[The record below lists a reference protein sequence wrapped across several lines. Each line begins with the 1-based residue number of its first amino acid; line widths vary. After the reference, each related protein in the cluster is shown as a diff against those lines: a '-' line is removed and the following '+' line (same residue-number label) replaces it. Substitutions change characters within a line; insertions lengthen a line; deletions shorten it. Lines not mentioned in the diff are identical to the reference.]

1 MKENVRAK
9 GILYKRGLIIESLVK
24 QKIILLIFA
33 VMILVCG
40 VHGISYAQLPSF
52 SDSAVSR
59 SVAENSLT
67 GTDIGNSVTANNFS
81 SGTDRYRLA
90 DADDNADSPDSD
102 SFGIGSATGQLTT
115 NTELDFETKQT
126 YQVVIIVER
135 SQGGTWVEATNGSRI
150 TVTIS
155 VTNVFEYAP
164 LSERTQKVVDQIVF
178 HAPVSNANAVTEAH
192 LRAIKWILI
201 NNKSISTLKEQDF
214 DGLSSLSAIWLYN
227 NDLTSL
233 PENVFS
239 GLSNLTQLL
248 LHYNQLTSLP
258 DNIFSDLSKLTTLRL
273 TGNRL
278 TSLPDN
284 IFSGLSKLTTLTLSG
299 NTVSPLPL
307 TISLVKVAAGEFKAV
322 VPSGAPFDM
331 VLRLSVANGIVD
343 SGTTALTVLAGDVE
357 SNNSLTVT
365 RIPGTTHAVTV
376 DFGRL
381 PSLPSG
387 HEGYALTRSDLPLTV
402 IAALNSPPVFNTDV
416 NTTPTIAE
424 NTAANINIGTP
435 LTAIDVDAD
444 AVTYRLKAHADDA
457 DDYLA
462 FSIDSIGQLKTKDPL
477 NHETQS
483 QYKVTVE
490 ASDVNGAASNLD
502 VTITLLD
509 VYEYTP
515 MSDRTQQVVDEIL
528 FRAPVST
535 AGAVT
540 EDHLEAIPYLI
551 LNNESITT
559 LKEKDFEGMWALT
572 AIWLNNNDL
581 TSLPDNIFS
590 GLLKLDTI
598 LLNYNPLG
606 SLDEDIFSGLSS
618 LKTLRLEGIQLTSL
632 PPNIFNGLAKLSEI
646 HLNSNQLSSLPDG
659 VFSGLTKLK
668 DLYMNGNTVNP
679 LPLTISLVKVAGG
692 QFKAVAP
699 TGAPFEMVLH
709 LVTANGSIEGGKT
722 SVTIPKGSVES
733 STLTVTR
740 TPYTVDAVTVDIRNP
755 LPSLPASHQGYA
767 ITKSTDLP
775 LTAIAE
781 IPNNTPVFNTGLN
794 TTPEIA
800 ENTTAGTNI
809 GTPLTAMDTDTT
821 DTLTYS
827 LTAHS
832 DDADDYL
839 SFTIDGNTGQ
849 LKTKSPLDHE
859 TQSTYKVTVAVSDNV
874 VITTIDVTITITN
887 VNEAPTFPTSETGT
901 RSIPDNVAVNVNIG
915 AAVSATDPDL
925 TFDSGGNPINTDA
938 NPNPDD
944 NNAVDALSYSLG
956 GDDAASF
963 NIDTTTGQLKTKA
976 GVTFDAAIKDTYTV
990 TVSGTD
996 GELSASINVT
1006 ITVVDATQFN
1016 YAPIF
1021 NTGLNTTPT
1030 IAENTSANQ
1039 SIGTPLIATDADTTD
1054 TLTYSLKAHT
1064 DDADDY
1070 LAFAIDNMGQL
1081 KTKENLD
1088 FETQSTY
1095 KITVEVS
1102 DNTATA
1108 TIDITITI
1116 TNVFEYTLLSERT
1129 QQVVD
1134 AIVFKAPVSTAD
1146 AVTEAHL
1153 EAIPFLLINNK
1164 SISALKEQ
1172 DFAGLSSLSA
1182 IWLYNNDLT
1191 SLPENVFSGLSNL
1204 TQLLLQYNQLRS
1216 LPENIFSDLSKL
1228 TTLRLTGNRLTSLPD
1243 NIFSGLSKLTTLIL
1257 SGNTVSP
1264 LPLTISLVKVAEGEF
1279 KAVVPSGAP
1288 FDMVLPLSVA
1298 NGIVDGGAT
1307 TLTVLAGDVESNNSL
1322 TVTRIPGTTHAIT
1335 VDFGRSLPSL
1345 PSGHE
1350 GYALTRSDL
1359 PLTVIAALNSPPVF
1373 NTDVNTTPTIAENT
1387 AANINIGTPLTAID
1401 VDADAVTYRL
1411 KAHTDDADD
1420 YLAFSID
1427 NIGQLKTKD
1436 PLNHE
1441 TQSQYKITVEASDVN
1456 GAFSDLDVTITLLD
1470 VYEYT
1475 LLSDRTQQVVDE
1487 ILFRAPVST
1496 ADAVTEA
1503 HLEAIPY
1510 LVLNNE
1516 SISSLKEKD
1525 FEGLSSVSALWLQNN
1540 DLTSLPTNVF
1550 NGLVS
1555 LETIIL
1561 NYNPLGSLPENVFNG
1576 LSSLKTLR
1584 LEGIQLRNLPPN
1596 IFSGLSKLEEIHI
1609 NYNRLTSLPDG
1620 VFSGLTK
1627 LKDLYM
1633 VGNTVDPLSL
1643 PVSLVKVAGGQFKA
1657 VAPTGAPFEMV
1668 LHLVTA
1674 NGSID
1679 GGKTSVTIPKG
1690 SVESKTLTVTRTS
1703 GTTAAVTVDI
1713 GSSLPNLPASHQG
1726 YAITKSGDLPLTVI
1740 DATETSPPI
1749 FNTGLNTTP
1758 EVAEN
1763 AAANINIGTPLTAT
1777 DADTTDTLTYRLMA
1791 HTGDADDYLSFTID
1805 ENTGQLKTKANV
1817 DLDFE
1822 AQSIY
1827 KVMVE
1832 VTDGIFTTTINVTI
1846 TVKDVNEAPTFP
1858 ADTDTRDIAENT
1870 TAGVNIGNP
1879 VAVNDPDTADGDTD
1893 VNPDDPNV
1901 DALTYSLGGD
1911 PDAASFDID
1920 TATGQLKT
1928 KATLD
1933 YETKDDY
1940 EVTVTASDGGT
1951 DTASII
1957 VTINIIDVDDTPPTV
1972 EITAATT
1979 AQNDEFG
1986 VTFTF
1991 SEAVSGFEASDISLT
2006 TTLIEGTGNA
2016 AINNLTLVTG
2026 SNTQYTAE
2034 ITLPAHVEG
2043 QVKIQVPAGTAQDA
2057 AANGNTAS
2065 SEYTVPVDTII
2076 PSVTITAPMT
2086 ATGAFSVTITFSE
2099 DMTEFDNLVTDIML
2113 SGRAAATVTS
2123 LTGSGTTYTANIAPT
2138 SNGNLNISVPKNA
2151 AKDKANNGNTAS
2163 QTHTVSIGLTG
2174 PSVAIQGVPT
2184 DPQNSA
2190 FTVTITFSKS
2200 VTGFTAADISLGTGV
2215 SATVTSLTGN
2225 GMTYTAT
2232 ITPVDEVDE
2241 EITLSV
2247 PAGAAQNAANMDNT
2261 ASSEHPI
2268 QLDRV
2273 QPSVT
2278 ITAPTTAARAFD
2290 VTITFSE
2297 NVIGFAQSDI
2307 SLTDSTAT
2315 TALTDFTIENAK
2327 EYTATI
2333 TPATNGDVVI
2343 SVPAGAAKDA
2353 AENQNTESDILTV
2366 TVELNNAPVFNTG
2379 LNMTPTIAEN
2389 TAAGTNIDTPLTAT
2403 DANTGDTLTYGLK
2416 AHTDDADDY
2425 LSFAIDENTGQ
2436 LKTKANVDLDFET
2449 QSTYKV
2455 TVEVSD
2461 SIATATIDVT
2471 ITITNVNEAP
2481 TFPAAT
2487 DTRSV
2492 TENTAAGESIG
2503 AAITATDPDSGDT
2516 LTYSIDATADAVFD
2530 IDSTS
2535 GQLKT
2540 EAALDYES
2548 TTSHTVIVTATDS
2561 GNLIDTITVTINIT
2575 NVNEAPTFPPTT
2587 DTTLEIAEN
2596 TPTGENIGDAVAAT
2610 DPDVTSTN
2618 MDANP
2623 ATSNPDVLVYSLVDA
2638 DDPNSDAAAFAI
2650 DDETGQLETKASLDY
2665 ETKTSYTVMVKVS
2678 DSTFTDTI
2686 TVTITIIDVDDTK
2699 PTVSIEASSD
2709 VKNNPQNGAFDV
2721 TITFSE
2727 AVTGFTAS
2735 DISLTTTLTE
2745 GTGNATV
2752 TLKSG
2757 SDDDTEYTAEITPPA
2772 DAEGN
2777 VDIQVPAV
2785 VAQDAANQ
2793 DNTIS
2798 NKLTVAIDTK
2808 SPTVSITDV
2817 PSTTQNDEFEVTITF
2832 SEGVTLTDSG
2842 NITTPDSVSQMYS
2855 LSGSGSTHTATLSRV
2870 DGKDGNVILKV
2881 PAGFAKDSAG
2891 NLNTESNQHTVSVDW
2906 KDPAVTVTVPSG
2918 TQTGAFNITI
2928 TFSET
2933 VTDFVQE
2940 DISLTD
2946 STATATVTDFT
2957 TVSGAEYTAE
2967 ITPTTNGNVK
2977 IKVNTDVAEDAAG
2990 NRNTE
2995 SQLQTVAVNLPA
3007 PTVTITGVPISPT
3020 NSAFDITIEFS
3031 ETVTGFEVSDI
3042 SLGENVSATVSLT
3055 AVQGS
3060 DTQYTATITP
3070 AMNVVEEIVIS
3081 VPAGVTQN
3089 AANTGNTASVE
3100 HRVQLDTVKPSITL
3114 TGPSSTQTSAFN
3126 ITITFSE
3133 TVTDFV
3139 QEDISLT
3146 DSTATATVTDFTTV
3160 SGAEYTAEITPT
3172 TNGNVKIKVN
3182 TDVAEDAAGNRNT
3195 ESLSQTVTVSLP
3207 APTVTITGVP
3217 INPKNSAFDITIEF
3231 SETVTGF
3238 DASDISLGGNVS
3250 ATVSLTEGGTSYTAT
3265 ITPDMNV
3272 AEEIIISVPAGAAQN
3287 AANTGNTASAE
3298 HRVQLDTVK
3307 PSITLTGPSGTQ
3319 TSAFNIT
3326 ITFSETV
3333 TDFVQG
3339 DISLADSTATAA
3351 ATDFT
3356 AVSGTEYTVEITP
3369 TTNGD
3374 VKIKVPTDAAQDAAN
3389 NENTESNTLTV
3400 AVTISSDPVEPVN
3413 PTTNDKV
3420 DPPDPVMF
3428 ASQNNVLQPDQTVTP
3443 GTFELIMDFG
3453 QPVTGF
3459 EQSDL
3464 GIYDFR
3470 TDVTI
3475 TGWQED
3481 GEGKK
3486 YTATLSALKT
3496 GAVTFTVPENAAEAI
3511 DNGTGNDETKLTVFI
3526 RDDAIEPNRAPVF
3539 ATDAVMRTIAEN
3551 TEIDTAIGAPVT
3563 ATDPDNDRLTYFLE
3577 AHDDAPNDYKDF
3589 YIGYNTGQLR
3599 TGAALDHETQSTYKV
3614 TVGVTDDRSG
3624 VDTIAVTITV
3634 TDVAETQLNRAPV
3647 FAADSTTRE
3656 IAENTASNQSIGT
3669 KIMAT
3674 DPDGDPLTYSL
3685 KAHSDAPN
3693 DYKAFSIESTSIS
3706 AQLKTKAA
3714 LDYETQ
3720 SAYKVTVGVADDRS
3734 GVDTIAVTITVT
3746 DVAET
3751 QLNRA
3756 PVFAADST
3764 TREIAENTASN
3775 QSIGTKIMATDP
3787 DGDPLTYSLK
3797 AHSDAPNDY
3806 KAFSIEST
3814 SISAQLKTK
3823 AALDYETQSAYKVI
3837 VEVSDSKGGTNTITV
3852 TITVTDVDEADEALP
3867 NRPPAFASEST
3878 IRSIG
3883 ETTIAGVK
3891 IGEPVS
3897 ATDPDGDTLIYSL
3910 EGIDAASF
3918 KIVESTG
3925 QLKTKV
3931 VLDREIKPQYMVTV
3945 KVDDGDGGTDTITVT
3960 INILTADRPE
3970 PIMFVKQ
3977 NGVVKHDQTVTPGT
3991 FELVMDFA
3999 QSVTGFEKSELGIN
4013 ALHTTVTITGWQVS
4027 NDGSDYIATVYVEKS
4042 GSMTFTVPEN
4052 AVQAADDGQT
4062 NEEWKLFVLVMD
4074 NAAPAGRKGA
4084 SPPTETLLLP
4094 NYPNPFNPETWIPY
4108 HLANA
4113 SDVQITIYDTRGTVV
4128 RQLDLGHQQE
4138 GYYTSRVRAAYWD
4151 STNELGESVA
4161 SGVYFYQLQAD
4172 NVSTLRKMLI
4182 LK

>member
-1 MKENVRAK
+1 M
-9 GILYKRGLIIESLVK
+9 
-24 QKIILLIFA
+24 
-33 VMILVCG
+33 
-40 VHGISYAQLPSF
+40 
-52 SDSAVSR
+52 
-59 SVAENSLT
+59 
-67 GTDIGNSVTANNFS
+67 
-81 SGTDRYRLA
+81 
-90 DADDNADSPDSD
+90 
-102 SFGIGSATGQLTT
+102 
-115 NTELDFETKQT
+115 
-126 YQVVIIVER
+126 
-135 SQGGTWVEATNGSRI
+135 
-150 TVTIS
+150 
-155 VTNVFEYAP
+155 
-164 LSERTQKVVDQIVF
+164 
-178 HAPVSNANAVTEAH
+178 
-192 LRAIKWILI
+192 
-201 NNKSISTLKEQDF
+201 
-214 DGLSSLSAIWLYN
+214 
-227 NDLTSL
+227 
-233 PENVFS
+233 
-239 GLSNLTQLL
+239 
-248 LHYNQLTSLP
+248 
-258 DNIFSDLSKLTTLRL
+258 
-273 TGNRL
+273 
-278 TSLPDN
+278 
-284 IFSGLSKLTTLTLSG
+284 
-299 NTVSPLPL
+299 
-307 TISLVKVAAGEFKAV
+307 
-322 VPSGAPFDM
+322 
-331 VLRLSVANGIVD
+331 
-343 SGTTALTVLAGDVE
+343 
-357 SNNSLTVT
+357 
-365 RIPGTTHAVTV
+365 
-376 DFGRL
+376 
-381 PSLPSG
+381 
-387 HEGYALTRSDLPLTV
+387 
-402 IAALNSPPVFNTDV
+402 
-416 NTTPTIAE
+416 
-424 NTAANINIGTP
+424 
-435 LTAIDVDAD
+435 
-444 AVTYRLKAHADDA
+444 
-457 DDYLA
+457 
-462 FSIDSIGQLKTKDPL
+462 
-477 NHETQS
+477 
-483 QYKVTVE
+483 
-490 ASDVNGAASNLD
+490 
-502 VTITLLD
+502 
-509 VYEYTP
+509 
-515 MSDRTQQVVDEIL
+515 
-528 FRAPVST
+528 
-535 AGAVT
+535 
-540 EDHLEAIPYLI
+540 
-551 LNNESITT
+551 
-559 LKEKDFEGMWALT
+559 
-572 AIWLNNNDL
+572 
-581 TSLPDNIFS
+581 
-590 GLLKLDTI
+590 
-598 LLNYNPLG
+598 
-606 SLDEDIFSGLSS
+606 
-618 LKTLRLEGIQLTSL
+618 
-632 PPNIFNGLAKLSEI
+632 
-646 HLNSNQLSSLPDG
+646 
-659 VFSGLTKLK
+659 
-668 DLYMNGNTVNP
+668 
-679 LPLTISLVKVAGG
+679 
-692 QFKAVAP
+692 
-699 TGAPFEMVLH
+699 
-709 LVTANGSIEGGKT
+709 
-722 SVTIPKGSVES
+722 ES

-915 AAVSATDPDL
+915 AAVLATDPDI
-925 TFDSGGNPINTDA
+925 TFNEQGDLINTDA

-944 NNAVDALSYSLG
+944 NNAVDVLVYSLAG
-956 GDDAASF
+956 ADAASF
-963 NIDTTTGQLKTKA
+963 NIETMTGQLKTKT
-976 GVTFDAAIKDTYTV
+976 GVTFDVAIKDTYNV

-1264 LPLTISLVKVAEGEF
+1264 LPLTISLVKVAAGEF

-1726 YAITKSGDLPLTVI
+1726 YAITKSGDLALTVI
-1740 DATETSPPI
+1740 DATATSPPV
-1749 FNTGLNTTP
+1749 FNTGLNTIP
-1758 EVAEN
+1758 EVTEN

-2190 FTVTITFSKS
+2190 FTVTITFSES

-2366 TVELNNAPVFNTG
+2366 TVELNNAPVFNIG
-2379 LNMTPTIAEN
+2379 LNTTPSIAEN
-2389 TAAGTNIDTPLTAT
+2389 TAAGANIDTPLTAT

-2436 LKTKANVDLDFET
+2436 LKTKANLDLDFET

-2461 SIATATIDVT
+2461 SIATATIDVTITITNVNEAPTFPTATDTRSVTENTAAGESIGAAITATDPDSGDILTYSIDATADAVFDIDSTSGQLKTEAALDYESTTSHTIVTATDSGNLIDTITVTITITNVNEAPTFPAATDTRSVTENTAAGESIGAAITATDPDSGDTLTYSIDATADAVFDIDSTSGQLKTEAAHYESTTSHTVIVTATDSGNLTDTITVT

-2881 PAGFAKDSAG
+2881 PASFAKDSAG